1 VALSPSAIKAYTFTN
16 ALAQVSI
23 VWTLAGS
30 TVSLFVGFVIPT
42 SCYLIFCYRKQLAW
56 ERSQVCS
63 LWAVSLGPT
72 LAPTLTLALVF
83 ALTLLL

>member
-1 VALSPSAIKAYTFTN
+1 M
-16 ALAQVSI
+16 
-23 VWTLAGS
+23 WTLAGS

-63 LWAVSLGPT
+63 LRVVALGPT
-72 LAPTLTLALVF
+72 LTLTHTLAHALAF
-83 ALTLLL
+83 ALTL

>member
-1 VALSPSAIKAYTFTN
+1 M
-16 ALAQVSI
+16 
-23 VWTLAGS
+23 WTLAGS

-63 LWAVSLGPT
+63 PWVVALGPT
-72 LAPTLTLALVF
+72 LTPTLTIASSLAFV
-83 ALTLLL
+83 LTL